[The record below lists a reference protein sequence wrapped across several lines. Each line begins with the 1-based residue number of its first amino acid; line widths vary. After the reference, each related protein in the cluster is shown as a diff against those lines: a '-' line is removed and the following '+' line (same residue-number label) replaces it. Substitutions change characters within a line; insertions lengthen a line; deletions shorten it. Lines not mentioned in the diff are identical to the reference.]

1 MFCVSHIYVCRF
13 VLVLD
18 LHITSL
24 SLHTHTCSL
33 LTHCMQKP
41 PKIRL
46 TLHSWVRS
54 PTRRGGG
61 RPPVPNVRAIQY
73 PTYLPHHSLSQYMGG
88 SNLLLSAS
96 FCISRY
102 SVRRLLHLGRVY
114 YLLHKCSSP
123 GRSYTTPLRL
133 RTKSRINY
141 HLVAL
146 LRFLFVC
153 FPASATPTGIGTAC
167 TQHSYTTTRL
177 YTGCG

>member
-54 PTRRGGG
+54 TTRRGGG

-73 PTYLPHHSLSQYMGG
+73 PTFLPHHSLSQYMGG

-102 SVRRLLHLGRVY
+102 SVRLCCISDAFTTCCINVPP
-114 YLLHKCSSP
+114 P
-123 GRSYTTPLRL
+123 GDPIPHHYA
-133 RTKSRINY
+133 Y
-141 HLVAL
+141 AL
-146 LRFLFVC
+146 NQE
-153 FPASATPTGIGTAC
+153 SIII
-167 TQHSYTTTRL
+167 
-177 YTGCG
+177 